1 MEEAN
6 RGFII
11 RYKYKGIAQNIICMV
26 DDIYYYLLE
35 YISYDVA
42 VTWSTP
48 KANKL
53 VLQVLMQ
60 VMS

>member
-1 MEEAN
+1 MEEAK

-11 RYKYKGIAQNIICMV
+11 RYKYKGIAPKHNI